1 MSNSNLNIMIDTIN
15 LDNNEY
21 NIPSVINKLNL
32 DGVIFDIGLN
42 TSDANAIASD
52 IKQGKTAYVNGT
64 KITGSMPPYGPQTIT
79 PTTQNQSF
87 GPGVYLNGQITVL
100 GSPNLISSNIRKG
113 ITIFGVTGD
122 LDYID
127 LLPSTMNVFLNGK
140 FDPAVGGYKIF
151 SGVGSVSIGNS
162 ITVSNPA
169 EYSETFSGITN
180 LIDFTKYSTL
190 SFNIGCT
197 GGDERGDLVC
207 GYGNGTSFTNSQLFT
222 QAVTTRT
229 FDIRSVSGSYRP
241 MVRIYRYGSRNQ
253 ILTINSITLTM

>member
-1 MSNSNLNIMIDTIN
+1 MSYITKIN
-15 LDNNEY
+15 LDGTQY
-21 NIPSVINKLNL
+21 STINTIKKLDL
-32 DGVIFDIGLN
+32 DGVVYDIGLD
-42 TSDANAIASD
+42 TSDANAMASD
-52 IKQGKTAYVNGT
+52 IKQGKTVYVKGN

-79 PTTQNQSF
+79 PNTQNQSF

-113 ITIFGVTGD
+113 VTIFGVTGD

-140 FDPAVGGYKIF
+140 FDPAAGGYKIF

-169 EYSETFSGITN
+169 KFSETFSGITN
-180 LIDFTKYSTL
+180 LIDFTRYSTL

-207 GYGNGTSFTNSQLFT
+207 GYGNGTSFTQSQLFT
-222 QAVTTRT
+222 QAVSTRS
-229 FDIRSVSGSYRP
+229 FDIRSISGSYRP